1 MSFSM
6 NEFIIA
12 KINFSVLLNK
22 ETTFNCFLV
31 ACLKASFIEF
41 ITFKNIFK
49 KKEVNGTSYL

>member
-1 MSFSM
+1 M